1 VVRESLTSSQDYT
14 KEIEEMEAE
23 EAKEAAAE
31 AAEESMGEEPAKGV
45 R

>member
-1 VVRESLTSSQDYT
+1 VVRESLTSSQDDT